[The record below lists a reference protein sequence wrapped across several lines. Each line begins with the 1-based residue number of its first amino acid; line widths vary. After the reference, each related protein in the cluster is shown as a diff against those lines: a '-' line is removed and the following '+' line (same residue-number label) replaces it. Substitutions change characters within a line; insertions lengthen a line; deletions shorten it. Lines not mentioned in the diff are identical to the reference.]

1 MSSEVSAYSIWCCNY
16 DHQKKLVNALLGCTN
31 LLSIR
36 LPWHDIKS
44 GDTRQQQVENLVDA
58 CLRYPGR
65 IEWLVDDL
73 FSYERDS
80 QSMLKVFAVLDQII
94 KLPVSWEKV
103 TQLKNFL
110 TDVNGVPSHE
120 ELLKICGKCLPTETL
135 PKEVSQASKDRD
147 TLVYLIDWLVGKGCL
162 STGKVPILEFVKG
175 VMEYVNTP
183 ELETWVNEVAK
194 HFAITFKRE
203 DEVGEQND
211 CREKPVTSFL
221 TPLHLVMV
229 LEPKSKKSKKYDIQ
243 TWLFEQGKDGSKQIY
258 VKENITLK
266 ELPEQIKQARGKVSQ
281 VLIQNPKSLTLEF
294 FLPIDLLLNHNIE
307 EEYLPKSTCPISFDY
322 CVLVRSLER
331 LNNEDALLRLRQIW
345 NKGEKLQQ
353 SFEHCARWL
362 TEAPVELDEEDLGKV
377 FNLNFKPTPA
387 FLHELI
393 NLGVPVVM
401 WIKEETAKGW
411 LSELCK
417 KWSCCSLADI
427 PNILHKERRSIF
439 LKQLNQDKKHTGHLS
454 LLWDDPTRVPPSF
467 QLGPPT

>member
-1 MSSEVSAYSIWCCNY
+1 MSSEVSAYSKIWSYNY

-266 ELPEQIKQARGKVSQ
+266 ELPEQIKQAREKVSQ
-281 VLIQNPKSLTLEF
+281 VLIQNPNSLTLEF

-307 EEYLPKSTCPISFDY
+307 GECLPKSKCPISFDY
-322 CVLVRSLER
+322 CVLVRPLER
-331 LNNEDALLRLRQIW
+331 LHNRDAFLRWCQIW
-345 NKGEKLQQ
+345 KKGEKLQQ
-353 SFEHCARWL
+353 SFASCARWL
-362 TEAPVELDEEDLGKV
+362 TEADPKWGKDLGKV
-377 FNLNFKPTPA
+377 FSLNFKPDSD
-387 FLHELI
+387 FLGELI
-393 NLGVPVVM
+393 EFGTPIVM
-401 WIKEETAKGW
+401 WNRDEVAKEWHFKLYQE
-411 LSELCK
+411 
-417 KWSCCSLADI
+417 WSCCRLADI
-427 PNILHKERRSIF
+427 PKTLYEERRSIF
-439 LKQLNQDKKHTGHLS
+439 WDHDKKHTGHLS